1 MKRKIIKISEELC
14 NGCGVC
20 IPNCPEGALQM
31 IDGKARLVSDLFCD
45 GLGACIGDCPQG
57 AISVEEREAEPY
69 NERIVMKNIIA
80 QGPNTIKAHL
90 EHLQSHGEEKLY
102 QEAIE
107 VLREQGLPVP
117 SLEKEE
123 KMACGCPGTL
133 AKLLERKSS
142 LPANPAPSSAIS
154 SELRQ
159 WPVQLALLNPQAA
172 YFDNAD
178 LLISADCVAHAL
190 GDFHQQLLKGRI
202 LIVFCPKLDQ
212 CLDEYSEKLA
222 NIFRRHS
229 IRSITVAKMEVPC
242 CSGTMLVLQKALELA
257 EQKIPIVVH
266 TVGIDGSISRENN
279 KE

>member
-1 MKRKIIKISEELC
+1 MKRRIIKISEELC
-14 NGCGVC
+14 NGCGLC
-20 IPNCPEGALQM
+20 IPNCPEGALQL

-45 GLGACIGDCPQG
+45 GLGACIGDCPVG

-69 NERIVMKNIIA
+69 DERLVMKNIIA

-90 EHLQSHGEEKLY
+90 KHLQSHGEEKLY
-102 QEAIE
+102 AQAVE
-107 VLREQGLPVP
+107 VLREHGLPLP
-117 SLEKEE
+117 EEE

-133 AKLLERKSS
+133 AKFIEKKDAAPVADTATAA
-142 LPANPAPSSAIS
+142 LP

-159 WPVQLALLNPQAA
+159 WPVQLALLNPQAG

-212 CLDEYSEKLA
+212 RFDEYVEKLA
-222 NIFRRHS
+222 NIFRRHI

-242 CSGTMLVLQKALELA
+242 CSGTMLILQKALEMA
-257 EQKIPIVVH
+257 GKEIPVTVH
-266 TVGIDGSISRENN
+266 TVSIDGNLAP
-279 KE
+279 KQ